1 MRLAVSRMIF
11 TMPVAAL
18 GLALA
23 GCATP
28 PPASDQAALQDYQQ
42 TNDPLEPT
50 NRFFYRVNNTLD
62 KYALKPVATAYKNN
76 VPDGVRR
83 PIHNFLVNAATP
95 VVFANNVLQ
104 AKPRMAGN
112 SMMRFLIN
120 TTAGGAGL
128 FDVATDWGYPANTT
142 DFGVTLALWGVDAGP
157 FLFLPVLGPS
167 NPRDATGF
175 AGDVA
180 LSPFTWATFGGDTA
194 FQVSKGAAGVVDT
207 RARLLDVTNNIDQT
221 ALDPYATYR
230 SLYKQNRESQIE
242 TTSKGLPRTVPAWF
256 SH

>member
-1 MRLAVSRMIF
+1 MRLAVFRKIF
-11 TMPVAAL
+11 ATAVAAW
-18 GLALA
+18 ALA
-23 GCATP
+23 ASGCATP
-28 PPASDQAALQDYQQ
+28 PPASDQAALQDYRQ

-50 NRFFYRVNNTLD
+50 NRFFYRVNKTID
-62 KYALKPVATAYKNN
+62 TYTLKPVATAYKNN
-76 VPDGVRR
+76 VPQSVRR

-112 SMMRFLIN
+112 SLMRFLIN

-128 FDVATDWGYPANTT
+128 FDVATDWGYPVNTT
-142 DFGVTLALWGVDAGP
+142 DFGVTLALWGLDAGP

-194 FQVSKGAAGVVDT
+194 IQVSKGAAGVVDT
-207 RARLLDVTNNIDQT
+207 RTRLLDVTNNIDRT

-230 SLYKQNRESQIE
+230 SLYRQNRQSQID
-242 TTSKGLPRTVPAWF
+242 TTSKGLPPTVPAWF